1 MHLDGNVTA
10 LTDAS
15 DADEGTFNGTGIVVN
30 LGSVIAPATHTV
42 DFQVQIN

>member
-1 MHLDGNVTA
+1 MQLDGNPLSDVA
-10 LTDAS
+10 
-15 DADEGTFNGTGIVVN
+15 DADEGEFTGTGIVVD